1 MRPWVYCPNCESW
14 KVWNFVT
21 LRSYISVRL
30 RRITFKLGNFINF
43 QAFFPVVSTV
53 SVADPR
59 DGPGGSGP
67 PLLIFRPKGGLK
79 GRKKLIHPPPPP
91 TLYQGLDDRNPHAL
105 SEGLDPPLTLPLNWS
120 MSKVEKPWRRRVYW
134 VRRLWSSKFHPGIAD
149 FYFQFI
155 SLKTSHDAF
164 LYLSFRLLVI
174 S

>member
-1 MRPWVYCPNCESW
+1 MRPRVHCPNRESW

-53 SVADPR
+53 SVADPG

-67 PLLIFRPKGGLK
+67 PPYFQTKRRPKGP
-79 GRKKLIHPPPPP
+79 KKIKTPPPP

-105 SEGLDPPLTLPLNWS
+105 SEGLDPPLTLPQNWS